1 MRAGFQVE
9 ELDEFL
15 EQLLGLLAIEIEETD
30 GEVLEIAPALD
41 VFVVE
46 VVVNAVVGLVRRSF
60 DSCHN
65 EKLVL
70 S

>member
-15 EQLLGLLAIEIEETD
+15 EQLLGLLAVEIEETD

-60 DSCHN
+60 DSRHN